1 MKNLLY
7 LFFALIFVACSSDD
21 STDLASIPLKGKVKL
36 FSEIDYV
43 AITKFGSI
51 IKGPIGPSETFF
63 DKNRKNEYDRNGMLI
78 SSINYNRNNEVTS
91 EYNYEYDRFG
101 NWILE
106 SFFRKRDSLT
116 MWGNSPE
123 KKTRKEWKYDNN
135 KNKVEMSEYDYES
148 LKSKKTY
155 KYDFDDNII
164 EENKYFSDGRLW
176 SKSIYDYVGDN
187 NVKIIDY
194 NSKGQ
199 KSKEIT
205 NTFDNNGR
213 IIEELTE
220 LISINT
226 SYKTTYR
233 YDKQSNV
240 IENNQFGNLNTK
252 VESKY
257 DLSGRIKFKTTTF
270 YKSANNDRKPTN
282 INYNAYKYDS
292 YGNIIENKL
301 TYEDGRLIPVSYTTA
316 YIYDNQQN
324 WVKKISYKNFIAEKL
339 TERELE
345 YYN

>member
-1 MKNLLY
+1 
-7 LFFALIFVACSSDD
+7 
-21 STDLASIPLKGKVKL
+21 
-36 FSEIDYV
+36 
-43 AITKFGSI
+43 
-51 IKGPIGPSETFF
+51 
-63 DKNRKNEYDRNGMLI
+63 
-78 SSINYNRNNEVTS
+78 
-91 EYNYEYDRFG
+91 
-101 NWILE
+101 
-106 SFFRKRDSLT
+106 
-116 MWGNSPE
+116 
-123 KKTRKEWKYDNN
+123 
-135 KNKVEMSEYDYES
+135 MSEYDYES

-164 EENKYFSDGRLW
+164 EENKYFSDGTLW
-176 SKSIYDYVGDN
+176 WKTIYDYVGDN

-199 KSKEIT
+199 KSEEIT

-220 LISINT
+220 LFDINS

-240 IENNQFGNLNTK
+240 IENNQFGDLNTK

-301 TYEDGRLIPVSYTTA
+301 TYEDGRLIPASYTIA

-324 WVKKISYKNFIAEKL
+324 WVKKISYTNFIAEKL